1 MEITEL
7 LSVGWKYLRN
17 SSNYLDLAMIV
28 LTFIIL
34 YVPTDM
40 LWNPEG
46 FGSKDY
52 EHDKHDETLPDD
64 ERKFNR
70 GCEVKRA
77 ISAIIIVLVFFRY
90 LGSVAQL
97 PGFKEYNIYLIMF
110 NKVMKSYMKV
120 MVWFACYILA
130 FGLGFYIMFHDDT
143 TRKKDNTAANSES
156 SSSRSSCK
164 DESKESRFDHPF
176 LALTKTWAMFVGEID
191 FGSLKIRGGDISTT
205 MGYLYLLSFIFMIV
219 IVVMNL
225 LNGLAVSDIQK
236 IVSESKIETETSLI
250 QTIQYLEAV
259 SMNGPLLIN
268 KWSQTRRPS
277 QMLVFESFRLTHR
290 PELPLRLTLPLEE
303 TTSDGQYK
311 NNCWN
316 SVKSCFSSVFSFL
329 HYDSA
334 ENYGSDEFIGRA
346 RKILARLWK
355 AKVQTRKQKNLALEI
370 KKIEDKKWAANEDK
384 STETGKQAFDK
395 KRFERLKDETLKDQ
409 IRNIED
415 ILKKMASDSIVD

>member
-1 MEITEL
+1 L
-7 LSVGWKYLRN
+7 
-17 SSNYLDLAMIV
+17 
-28 LTFIIL
+28 
-34 YVPTDM
+34 
-40 LWNPEG
+40 
-46 FGSKDY
+46 
-52 EHDKHDETLPDD
+52 
-64 ERKFNR
+64 
-70 GCEVKRA
+70 
-77 ISAIIIVLVFFRY
+77 
-90 LGSVAQL
+90 
-97 PGFKEYNIYLIMF
+97 
-110 NKVMKSYMKV
+110 KSYIKV
-120 MVWFACYILA
+120 MVWFAFYILA

-143 TRKKDNTAANSES
+143 TRKDGTNSTDISSTS
-156 SSSRSSCK
+156 SSGCNK
-164 DESKESRFDHPF
+164 DKDKKSRFDTPF

-191 FGSLKIRGGDISTT
+191 FGNIQIKGGDISATLE
-205 MGYLYLLSFIFMIV
+205 YIYVLSFIFMIV
-219 IVVMNL
+219 VVVMNL

-236 IVSESKIETETSLI
+236 ILSDSKIETETSLI

-290 PELPLRLTLPLEE
+290 PKLPLRLTLPLEE

-311 NNCWN
+311 NNWWN

-355 AKVQTRKQKNLALEI
+355 AKIQTNKQKNLALEI
-370 KKIEDKKWAANEDK
+370 RKIVDKKWEANEGK
-384 STETGKQAFDK
+384 SGETEGPAFDK

-409 IRNIED
+409 IRD
-415 ILKKMASDSIVD
+415 IADTLKQMVSDSIED